1 MSDRINFPDQN
12 NNYHAFRSLID
23 EHIENHNYTE
33 AYELLTS
40 IKDKTSCDEEYFF
53 ILAYTQVQLGLSD
66 DAIRTLLELTNLNV
80 NIETEGVIRG
90 FLAEI
95 LHDNG
100 MIFKAFEEI
109 EIALKCD
116 PKDEKIK
123 IIYNKIAQEFGNRF
137 GDFLL
142 LIRSIKSKKIYKN
155 SMN

>member
-1 MSDRINFPDQN
+1 MSDRINFFDQN
-12 NNYHAFRSLID
+12 DNYHALRSIID
-23 EHIENHNYTE
+23 EHIENHNYDE
-33 AYELLTS
+33 AYELLIS
-40 IKDKTSCDEEYFF
+40 IKEKTFCDEEYFF
-53 ILAYTQVQLGLSD
+53 VLAYTQVQLGLSD
-66 DAIRTLLELTNLNV
+66 EAIKTLLELTNLNI

-109 EIALKCD
+109 DKALKCE

-123 IIYNKIAQEFGNRF
+123 KVYEEIAREFGNRF

-142 LIRSIKSKKIYKN
+142 LLQSIKTKKN
-155 SMN
+155 HVSSN